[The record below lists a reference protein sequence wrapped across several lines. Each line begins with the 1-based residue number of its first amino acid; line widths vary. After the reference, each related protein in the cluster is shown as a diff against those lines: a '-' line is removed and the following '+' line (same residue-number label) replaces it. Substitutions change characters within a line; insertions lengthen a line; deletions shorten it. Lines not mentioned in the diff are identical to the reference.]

1 VPALIA
7 VAGRLPRLIAD
18 RGHDANSLRQD
29 LKAAGTKPII
39 PGRPNRKR
47 PTRHD
52 RVRYAER
59 WRIEAMFCRLK
70 DYRRVRTRYDKFA
83 IATSPASSSPP
94 SSAAGAERAE
104 A

>member
-1 VPALIA
+1 MLALIA

-18 RGHDANSLRQD
+18 RGHDANRLRHD

-39 PGRPNRKR
+39 PGRRHRKR

-59 WRIEAMFCRLK
+59 WRIEMMFCRLK
-70 DYRRVRTRYDKFA
+70 DYRRIGTRHDKFA
-83 IATSPASSSPP
+83 MTTSPASSSPP
-94 SSAAGAERAE
+94 SSAAGAERAQ